1 MTLLMIVMICVGCGV
16 ALMGLLV
23 VGFRAFALAKAVRE
37 AGIQSISQVQEVVH
51 RAEKLPPRL
60 EELQTKQKELA
71 ERLERLSTLLGT
83 LTYLKKE
90 ISRAASFVTQL
101 KS

>member
-1 MTLLMIVMICVGCGV
+1 CTQGG
-16 ALMGLLV
+16 
-23 VGFRAFALAKAVRE
+23 
-37 AGIQSISQVQEVVH
+37 
-51 RAEKLPPRL
+51 KLPPRL
-60 EELQTKQKELA
+60 EELETKQKELA
-71 ERLERLSTLLGT
+71 ERLEHLSALLGT